1 MVHEREAAHNEEQT
15 KRTSH
20 GDQIMNPDEF
30 KIDPF
35 GILVGHTWME
45 VGLILDFINTARITR
60 FVEIGVHKGGLCA
73 ILAHTT
79 EHLSFFH
86 YLGIEINPDIIH
98 ESVKKL
104 FHPKLEERDIRQL
117 VIADALQPSTIKIVS
132 RWVHRSAGPALV
144 YCDGGDKPK
153 EFERYAPVIRAGDF
167 IAAHDWDYGGYDRA
181 EIKPSDVEEIAIEQ
195 NLIGVGFV
203 APYRIA
209 LWRKVQ

>member
-1 MVHEREAAHNEEQT
+1 
-15 KRTSH
+15 
-20 GDQIMNPDEF
+20 MNPDEF

-73 ILAHTT
+73 ILAHAT

-104 FHPKLEERDIRQL
+104 FHPIMDLRDIRQL
-117 VIADALQPSTIKIVS
+117 IVDDACKHEVINTVS
-132 RWVHRSAGPALV
+132 DWIHRSAGPALI

-153 EFERYAPVIRAGDF
+153 EFGLYAPVIRAGDF
-167 IAAHDWDYGGYDRA
+167 IAAHDWDYGGYARA
-181 EIKPSDVEEIAIEQ
+181 EIGPSDVEEITTDQ
-195 NLIGVGFV
+195 HLIGVGFV
-203 APYRIA
+203 PPYRIA